1 MQGELKTFS
10 KLVEKIKVSGSL
22 VRNALSAMVV
32 VKIISYYFKKIRNN
46 IADAM
51 EKYTEVVLLMFAVC
65 KKKHKCAAMSEI
77 IEH

>member
-1 MQGELKTFS
+1 
-10 KLVEKIKVSGSL
+10 
-22 VRNALSAMVV
+22 MVV